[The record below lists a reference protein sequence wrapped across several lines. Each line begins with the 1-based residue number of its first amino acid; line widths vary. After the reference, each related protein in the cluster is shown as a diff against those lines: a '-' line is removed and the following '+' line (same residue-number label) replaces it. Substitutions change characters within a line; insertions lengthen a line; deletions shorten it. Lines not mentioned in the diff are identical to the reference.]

1 MSAIND
7 TLAAEVHRRALE
19 NITNEMAITL
29 RRTSGSPVVT
39 EASDFQACVFD
50 TIPEHLG
57 SAAFVQAHLGSSL
70 VGTQA
75 VAATAA
81 ALGDLTPGDGW
92 IVNDPH
98 TGGALHQADVGIIMP
113 VFGADDSHRGW
124 TFTNIH
130 VLDIGGSG
138 VSGIAPG
145 ALSIFGE
152 GLRFPPIR
160 VIRGGQLDPEWEKFI
175 AANVRAPRPVINDIR
190 SMIAASHVGAA
201 KLNEVIERFGID
213 DHLAYSEHNKDLTE
227 RTFRERI
234 ARMPNGVYEA
244 VDWVEW
250 DGRTDPDVML
260 PIRGRL
266 TVEGSDLEFAFEGFP
281 QIEAYVNAGR
291 GAMIGSI
298 AAPLVVLMGYGDFP
312 INGGMWRPLSFD
324 FGKPGTNVNPTMPA
338 AVSFGH
344 VETGFAVRKL
354 TANLLVQACSLSGD
368 PVLRGRVAGIAHNG
382 HSSNAL
388 SGTHDDGHQSTIF
401 YMDDAIGTGGGAQA
415 NHDGQDVHGG
425 TGQLAARIPELEVY
439 EHDGPTRFLWK
450 RIAPNS
456 GGPGAMR
463 GGQGMEEA
471 YEIAHASKLRGPA
484 WNNVAHQPASG
495 PGGGFPGAASAA
507 RIVRHAGVE
516 ELFARGIAPSRESRL
531 TGETEY
537 YRKKVSD
544 LVVERGDVVIHAG
557 GGGSGL
563 GDPLLRDAEKVADDV
578 LAGWITRKHAE
589 AAYAVVLAESGGV
602 DADATARAR
611 EQLRRWRIGGTPRA
625 ELRAPA
631 DVGISIGIEDGS
643 WRCESCAHVL
653 GAVDR
658 NWREGATLQ
667 EREIAARYAE
677 LDMTVAPRT
686 SPPDVLMREYYCPS
700 CAASLEVDVVTADWP
715 TLAAPVLTDERAGA

>member
-1 MSAIND
+1 MSAVDD

-75 VAATAA
+75 VAATARA
-81 ALGDLTPGDGW
+81 MGDLRPGDGW

-113 VFGADDSHRGW
+113 VFTHGEHRGW

-145 ALSIFGE
+145 ALNIFGE

-160 VIRGGQLDPEWEKFI
+160 VIRDGRLDPEWEKFI

-201 KLNEVIERFGID
+201 KLEEVVERFGVEA
-213 DHLAYSEHNKDLTE
+213 HLAYSEHNKDLTE
-227 RTFRERI
+227 KTFRERI
-234 ARMPNGVYEA
+234 GRMPDGVYEA

-250 DGRTDPDVML
+250 DGRSDPDVML
-260 PIRGRL
+260 PIRATL
-266 TVEGSDLEFAFEGFP
+266 TVDGTDLRFAFEGFP

-291 GAMIGSI
+291 GGMIGSI

-312 INGGMWRPLSFD
+312 VNGGMWRPLSFD
-324 FGKPGTNVNPTMPA
+324 FGAPGTNVNPTMPA

-354 TANLLVQACSLSGD
+354 TASLLIQACSMSDD
-368 PVLRGRVAGIAHNG
+368 PVLRSRVAGIAHNG

-388 SGTHDDGHQSTIF
+388 SGTHDHGHQTTIF
-401 YMDDAIGTGGGAQA
+401 YMDDAIGTGGGAQTG
-415 NHDGQDVHGG
+415 HDGQDAHGG
-425 TGQLAARIPELEVY
+425 TGQLGARIPELEVY

-450 RIAPNS
+450 RVAPNS
-456 GGPGAMR
+456 GGPGARR
-463 GGQGMEEA
+463 GGQGIEEA
-471 YEIAHASKLRGPA
+471 YEVAHAEKLRGPA

-507 RIVRHAGVE
+507 RIIRRAGVD
-516 ELFARGIAPSRESRL
+516 ELLRRGVAPSAESRL
-531 TGETEY
+531 TGHTET
-537 YRKKVSD
+537 YRKKVTD
-544 LVVERGDVVIHAG
+544 LVVERGDVIIHAG

-563 GDPLLRDAEKVADDV
+563 GDPLLRDPELVAEDV
-578 LAGWITRKHAE
+578 RDGWITRRHAE
-589 AAYAVVLAESGGV
+589 AAYAVVLDGDRV
-602 DADATARAR
+602 DDAATQRAR
-611 EQLRRWRIGGTPRA
+611 EELRRTRIGREPSAPLREPR
-625 ELRAPA
+625 
-631 DVGISIGIEDGS
+631 DVGISIGIRDGE
-643 WRCESCAHVL
+643 WRCESCDHLL
-653 GAVDR
+653 GPAER
-658 NWREGATLQ
+658 NWREGAVL
-667 EREIAARYAE
+667 RESEISQRYAE
-677 LDMTVAPRT
+677 LDMTVARRT
-686 SPPDVLMREYYCPS
+686 SDPEVRIREHYCPA
-700 CAASLEVDVVTADWP
+700 CAASLQVDVVTDGWP
-715 TLAAPVLTDERAGA
+715 VLPAPVLS

>member
-39 EASDFQACVFD
+39 EASDFQACIFD
-50 TIPEHLG
+50 RIPEHLG

-75 VAATAA
+75 VAATPV
-81 ALGDLTPGDGW
+81 ALDDLTPGDGW

-113 VFGADDSHRGW
+113 VFAGDEHRGW

-145 ALSIFGE
+145 ALSIYGE

-201 KLNEVIERFGID
+201 KLNEVIERFGIEA
-213 DHLAYSEHNKDLTE
+213 HLAYSEYNKDLTE
-227 RTFRERI
+227 KTFRERI
-234 ARMPNGVYEA
+234 SRLPDGVYEA

-250 DGRTDPDVML
+250 DGRNDPDVML
-260 PIRGRL
+260 PIRARL
-266 TVEGSDLEFAFEGFP
+266 TVDGSDLEFAFEGFP

-324 FGKPGTNVNPTMPA
+324 FGAPGTNVNPTVPA

-354 TANLLVQACSLSGD
+354 TANLLVQACSLSDD
-368 PVLRGRVAGIAHNG
+368 PVLRSRVAGIAHNG
-382 HSSNAL
+382 HASNAL
-388 SGTHDDGHQSTIF
+388 SGTHDDGHQTTVF
-401 YMDDAIGTGGGAQA
+401 YMDEAIGTGGGAQT

-425 TGQLAARIPELEVY
+425 TGQLAARIPELEGY
-439 EHDGPTRFLWK
+439 EHDGATRFLWK

-456 GGPGAMR
+456 GGPGALR

-471 YEIAHASKLRGPA
+471 YEIALAAKLRGPA
-484 WNNVAHQPASG
+484 WNNVAHQPACG

-507 RIVRHAGVE
+507 RVIRAAGVE
-516 ELFARGIAPSRESRL
+516 ALYARGVAPSVESRL
-531 TGETEY
+531 SGTTEH
-537 YRKKVSD
+537 YRKKMSD
-544 LVVERGDVVIHAG
+544 LVVSRGDVVIHAG

-563 GDPLLRDAEKVADDV
+563 GDPLLRDPEKVAADV
-578 LAGWITRKHAE
+578 RAGWITPKHAE
-589 AAYAVVLAESGGV
+589 AAYAVILTDSNGV
-602 DADATARAR
+602 DAPATEGARAA
-611 EQLRRWRIGGTPRA
+611 LRRWRISGEPAA
-625 ELRAPA
+625 ELRAPR
-631 DVGISIGIEDGS
+631 DVGISVTIDDGS
-643 WRCESCAHVL
+643 WRCESCGRVL
-653 GAVDR
+653 AGAGR
-658 NWREGATLQ
+658 NWREGAVLQ
-667 EREIAARYAE
+667 EHDISSRYE
-677 LDMTVAPRT
+677 QLDMTVSPRT
-686 SPPDVLMREYYCPS
+686 SAPDVVMREYYCPS
-700 CAASLEVDVVTADWP
+700 CAASLEVDVVTAGTD
-715 TLAAPVLTDERAGA
+715 TLAAPVLAGRKGA

>member
-1 MSAIND
+1 MSTVDD

-75 VAATAA
+75 VAAAA
-81 ALGDLTPGDGW
+81 AAMGDMRPGDGW

-113 VFGADDSHRGW
+113 VFVGGVHRGW

-145 ALSIFGE
+145 ALSIFAE

-160 VIRGGQLDPEWEKFI
+160 VIRDGVLDAEWEKFI

-201 KLNEVIERFGID
+201 KLEELIDRFGID
-213 DHLAYSEHNKDLTE
+213 AHLAYSEHNKDLTE
-227 RTFRERI
+227 KTFRERI
-234 ARMPNGVYEA
+234 SRMPDGVYEA

-250 DGRTDPDVML
+250 DGRSDPDVML
-260 PIRGRL
+260 PIRARL
-266 TVEGSDLEFAFEGFP
+266 TVDGSDLTFAFEGFP

-291 GAMIGSI
+291 GGMIGSI
-298 AAPLVVLMGYGDFP
+298 AAPLVVLMGFGDFP
-312 INGGMWRPLSFD
+312 VNGGMWRPLSFD
-324 FGKPGTNVNPTMPA
+324 FGAPGTNVNPTMPA

-354 TANLLVQACSLSGD
+354 TANLLIQALSLSDD

-388 SGTHDDGHQSTIF
+388 SGTHDHGHQSTIF
-401 YMDDAIGTGGGAQA
+401 YMDEAIGTGGGAQTT
-415 NHDGQDVHGG
+415 HDGQDAHGG
-425 TGQLAARIPELEVY
+425 TGQLGARIPELEVY

-456 GGPGAMR
+456 GGPGALR
-463 GGQGMEEA
+463 GGQGVEEA
-471 YEIAHASKLRGPA
+471 YEIAHAEKLRGPA

-495 PGGGFPGAASAA
+495 PGGGFPGAASLAS
-507 RIVRHAGVE
+507 IVRRAGVAKLLE
-516 ELFARGIAPSRESRL
+516 RGEAPSSLERL
-531 TGETEY
+531 EGRVEH

-544 LVVERGDVVIHAG
+544 LVVERGDVIIHAG

-563 GDPLLRDAEKVADDV
+563 GDPLLRDPELVAEDV
-578 LAGWITRKHAE
+578 RAGWITRRHAE
-589 AAYAVVLAESGGV
+589 AAYAVVLDGDDV
-602 DADATARAR
+602 DVPATARAR
-611 EQLRRWRIGGTPRA
+611 QELRRRRIGGEPTA
-625 ELRAPA
+625 ELRAPR
-631 DVGISIGIEDGS
+631 DIGISLRVADGS
-643 WRCESCAHVL
+643 WRCDSCGHVL
-653 GAVDR
+653 AAVDR
-658 NWREGATLQ
+658 NWREGAVLREQ
-667 EREIAARYAE
+667 EISERYAE
-677 LDMTVAPRT
+677 LDMTVTPR
-686 SPPDVLMREYYCPS
+686 SEPEVRMREYYCPA
-700 CAASLEVDVVTADWP
+700 CAASLEVDVATADWP
-715 TLAAPVLTDERAGA
+715 TLASPALAGEGVSA

>member
-50 TIPEHLG
+50 AIPEHLG

-81 ALGDLTPGDGW
+81 ELGDLAPGDGW

-98 TGGALHQADVGIIMP
+98 VGGALHQADVGIIMP
-113 VFGADDSHRGW
+113 VFTGDTHQGW

-145 ALSIFGE
+145 ALNIFGE

-160 VIRGGQLDPEWEKFI
+160 VIRGGLLDPEWEKFI

-190 SMIAASHVGAA
+190 SMIAASHVGAS

-213 DHLAYSEHNKDLTE
+213 AHLAYSEHNKDLTE
-227 RTFRERI
+227 KTFRERI
-234 ARMPNGVYEA
+234 SSMPDGVYEA

-250 DGRTDPDVML
+250 DGRADPDVML
-260 PIRGRL
+260 PIQGRL
-266 TVEGSDLEFAFEGFP
+266 AIDGSDLVFSFEGFP

-298 AAPLVVLMGYGDFP
+298 AAPLVVLLGYGDFP

-324 FGKPGTNVNPTMPA
+324 FGEPGTNVNPTMPA

-354 TANLLVQACSLSGD
+354 TASLLIQACSLSDD
-368 PVLRGRVAGIAHNG
+368 PVLRSRVAGIAHNG

-388 SGTHDDGHQSTIF
+388 SGTHDAGHQSTIF
-401 YMDDAIGTGGGAQA
+401 YMDDAIGTGGGAQT

-471 YEIAHASKLRGPA
+471 YEIAHAEKLRGPA
-484 WNNVAHQPASG
+484 WNNVAHQPACG

-507 RIVRHAGVE
+507 RVIRSAGVR
-516 ELFARGIAPSRESRL
+516 ELLDHGIAPSEEARL

-537 YRKKVSD
+537 YRKKMSD

-563 GDPLLRDAEKVADDV
+563 GDPLLRSPEIVAEDV
-578 LAGWITRKHAE
+578 QAGWITRKHAE
-589 AAYAVVLAESGGV
+589 AAYAVILTETGMV
-602 DADATARAR
+602 DPDATASAR
-611 EQLRRWRIGGTPRA
+611 EELRRRRIGAEPRA
-625 ELRAPA
+625 ELRAPSNI
-631 DVGISIGIEDGS
+631 GISIGVADGT
-643 WRCESCAHVL
+643 WRCESCLQVL
-653 GAVDR
+653 GPISR
-658 NWREGATLQ
+658 NWRDGATMQ
-667 EREIAARYAE
+667 VQEIAARYEE
-677 LDMTVAPRT
+677 LDMAVAPRT
-686 SPPDVLMREYYCPS
+686 TSPEVLMREYYCPS
-700 CAASLEVDVVTADWP
+700 CAAALEVDVVTADWP
-715 TLAAPVLTDERAGA
+715 TLAAPVLTSEERVA